1 MDSRR
6 PPYQGHPPQAPPP
19 PPPPPPPHHDPRQQ
33 QQQHQPANHHYAP
46 QPPPPPPPSYH
57 PQHHS
62 GPPPPHTQA
71 QGPPHQQQQHHPA
84 PYQPGPP
91 APERLPPIQAAYAQ
105 QPTSASST
113 DQPTLPSF
121 RQPSAPPQHDP
132 RDGAPPE
139 HYHPYNHNRSG
150 HATPAPVNRSYSH
163 DSGHQRSPATPAG
176 PGPGSFPPSQAQ
188 DGAQQPPGQPPHHME
203 HGHHGYP
210 PTNGHLPHGLP
221 PPGPQHHPES
231 HPQQQM
237 TPMMDN
243 HYQAYGPPPPNQ
255 QPMGYA
261 QYNSGPVSTMYGQ
274 KRKQMRATQAC
285 EQCRQRKQKCDEGS
299 PCSFC
304 KENNLSCQYRDT
316 PPAKTDKNMEK
327 LLSYMEAHSAGLQE
341 LTNKIDSFEVRLRH
355 VEQNAQR
362 DGHTQRDNHTQRDSH
377 TLRDSHT
384 VAGAGIDEGRVQDEP
399 LPVKRKPELDDHRTA
414 PHKLLLLWPSVR
426 PLLAAAHVEHND
438 GYVMEAEDRGVLRL
452 WTRGEG
458 IDENDG
464 TQPGGPASP
473 ARSEDSGEGANAPTP
488 HAEGLWGSGF
498 PSTPGSDVRRSD
510 PYGAGGLKPNGEID
524 LDANV
529 VNRLYDSYMKSL
541 HIMHP
546 FLDKRRLRRMFDVF
560 IKRYST
566 GRPRA
571 TFAVGMQHDSDHR
584 PMKRQRSNGSTANP
598 GTGSDHDMRREQT
611 ERSPGNAIIYLVL
624 ALGKICEWRDPLP
637 SIVPDS
643 KLQANTVVSHQISG
657 MRGFAASSPISANIK
672 PSPMSPKSTP
682 TTQPT
687 PPSEANLRLNDSRS
701 RRSSVE
707 GSPMAPAGPRNL
719 DVIPGVAYYA
729 KAAEILGDQGDGNDL
744 VHAQMFLLAGLY
756 KGQLARVKES
766 MSWFSMAGRAI
777 MILLDRYKL
786 YNDNYWEAYGD
797 VRRQHE
803 RAQNKIKDTRQSL
816 IVLASWSCLQLE
828 SDILA
833 ELRLPSSNIQT
844 IENLLLMPHKV
855 DEVDDSYSGL
865 DTDAKP
871 EDYDTILLFYTSQL
885 FLRRKLNQVHQEMY
899 GPGCL
904 GMPISAVQTM
914 LQEHE
919 SLLSKWRDGLP
930 DKLQWDDSDAPPSD
944 ILAARLRAKY
954 WGARYIINRPFL
966 DYALHIMALVR
977 DGTPVEKAAR
987 DGHGNPRDKAEIHL
1001 FKAIQKLGDEQV
1013 WTAAK
1018 RCIHAAMQSTVAFD
1032 GVDGRL
1038 VVTNIHGTAHA
1049 QFGNMLVLSAAYE
1062 SPLLGTWV
1070 PQERFQQLMQRTI
1083 TFLRRLAPISPTSA
1097 ADCGILEK
1105 FNKILFPT
1113 ASEEPHVYKNEGVEA
1128 MSATASFGTG
1138 T

>member
-1 MDSRR
+1 MESRR

-19 PPPPPPPHHDPRQQ
+19 PPPPHHDPRQQ
-33 QQQHQPANHHYAP
+33 QHQQPSTHHYAP

-57 PQHHS
+57 PQHLS
-62 GPPPPHTQA
+62 GPPPPPHAQAQAQA
-71 QGPPHQQQQHHPA
+71 QGPPPPQQQQQHHSA
-84 PYQPGPP
+84 PYQQGSSAPGP
-91 APERLPPIQAAYAQ
+91 ALPPIQPAYG
-105 QPTSASST
+105 QPPSSASSS

-176 PGPGSFPPSQAQ
+176 PGPGSFPPGQAQ
-188 DGAQQPPGQPPHHME
+188 DGAQQPPGQAPYHMD

-221 PPGPQHHPES
+221 PPGPQHHHES
-231 HPQQQM
+231 HPPPQQM

-243 HYQAYGPPPPNQ
+243 HYQTYGPPPN

-261 QYNSGPVSTMYGQ
+261 YNSGPVSSMYGQ

-285 EQCRQRKQKCDEGS
+285 EQCRQRKQKCDEGT

-327 LLSYMEAHSAGLQE
+327 LLNYMELHSAGLQE
-341 LTNKIDSFEVRLRH
+341 LTNKIDSFEARLRD
-355 VEQNAQR
+355 VEQNAQ
-362 DGHTQRDNHTQRDSH
+362 HNN
-377 TLRDSHT
+377 HT
-384 VAGAGIDEGRVQDEP
+384 VAGAEVDEGPVQDDP
-399 LPVKRKPELDDHRTA
+399 PPVKRKPELDDHRTA

-426 PLLAAAHVEHND
+426 PLLKMANVEHND

-473 ARSEDSGEGANAPTP
+473 ARSDESGEGANVPTP
-488 HAEGLWGSGF
+488 HGDGLWGVGF
-498 PSTPGSDVRRSD
+498 PSTPGSDAHRSE
-510 PYGAGGLKPNGEID
+510 PYGAGGLTANGEVD
-524 LDANV
+524 LRAHT
-529 VNRLYDSYMKSL
+529 VNTLYDEYMKSI

-546 FLDKRRLRRMFDVF
+546 FLDKRRLRRMFDIF

-571 TFAVGMQHDSDHR
+571 AFAVGLQHDPDHR
-584 PMKRQRSNGSTANP
+584 PVKRQRSNGSSANP
-598 GTGSDHDMRREQT
+598 GTGSDNEIRKEQT

-624 ALGKICEWRDPLP
+624 ALGKICQWRDPLP

-643 KLQANTVVSHQISG
+643 RLQANTVVSHQISG
-657 MRGFAASSPISANIK
+657 NRGFAASSPISANIK

-701 RRSSVE
+701 RRSSVD
-707 GSPMAPAGPRNL
+707 GSPTAGAGPRNL
-719 DVIPGVAYYA
+719 DVIPGIAYYA

-786 YNDNYWEAYGD
+786 YNDHYWTAYGD

-833 ELRLPSSNIQT
+833 ELRLPSSGMNT

-855 DEVDDSYSGL
+855 DEVDESYSGL
-865 DTDAKP
+865 DTDGKP
-871 EDYDTILLFYTSQL
+871 EDYDNILLFYTAQL

-904 GMPISAVQTM
+904 GLPLFQVQEM
-914 LQEHE
+914 LQGHE
-919 SLLSKWRDGLP
+919 SLLSKWRAGLP
-930 DKLQWDDSDAPPSD
+930 DKLKWDDQDPPPPD
-944 ILAARLRAKY
+944 ILSARLRAKY
-954 WGARYIINRPFL
+954 WGARYVINRPFL
-966 DYALHIMALVR
+966 DYALHIMAHVR
-977 DGTPVEKAAR
+977 DGKSVERVAR
-987 DGHGNPRDKAEIHL
+987 DGYGNPRDKADIHL
-1001 FKAIQKLGDEQV
+1001 FKAIQQLGDEEV
-1013 WTAAK
+1013 WLAAK

-1032 GVDGRL
+1032 GVPDRL

-1049 QFGNMLVLSAAYE
+1049 QFGNMLVLSAAYQ
-1062 SPLLGTWV
+1062 SNMLRSWV
-1070 PQERFQQLMQRTI
+1070 PQERFKYLIERTI

-1105 FNKILFPT
+1105 FNNILFPA
-1113 ASEEPHVYKNEGVEA
+1113 ASEEPHVYKNEGVEPMRA
-1128 MSATASFGTG
+1128 NVSFGST